1 MFQLMKVLNGDPF
14 IDYDDSE
21 MTKNKIKNKISCDY
35 HRLLTYIKESMQ
47 VLIVLTF

>member
-21 MTKNKIKNKISCDY
+21 MIKIKLKTKLVVIIIDCLLISKSQY
-35 HRLLTYIKESMQ
+35 KY
-47 VLIVLTF
+47 